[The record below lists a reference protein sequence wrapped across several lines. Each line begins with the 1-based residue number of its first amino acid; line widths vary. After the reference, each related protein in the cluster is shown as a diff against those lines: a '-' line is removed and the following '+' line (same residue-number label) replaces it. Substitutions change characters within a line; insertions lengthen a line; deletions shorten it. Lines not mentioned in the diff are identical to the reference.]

1 VVAALFPIGEGNIP
15 ERADPLSGWTEE
27 LSVIGGKMGKAFV
40 RLRGRSWAP
49 EPDGVHGRV

>member
-1 VVAALFPIGEGNIP
+1 MAALFPIGEGNIP